1 MYNVACS
8 MNYVR
13 WLKFFNRFKFLNFF
27 IMLSEEL
34 WKWKYISKNTWVE
47 SYVFSAEYRKKIYQ
61 KLFNETLMLIKK

>member
-1 MYNVACS
+1 

-47 SYVFSAEYRKKIYQ
+47 SYVFFAEIRKKIYQ

>member
-1 MYNVACS
+1 

-47 SYVFSAEYRKKIYQ
+47 SYVFFAEYRKKIYQ

>member
-1 MYNVACS
+1 
-8 MNYVR
+8 
-13 WLKFFNRFKFLNFF
+13 
-27 IMLSEEL
+27 MLSEEL